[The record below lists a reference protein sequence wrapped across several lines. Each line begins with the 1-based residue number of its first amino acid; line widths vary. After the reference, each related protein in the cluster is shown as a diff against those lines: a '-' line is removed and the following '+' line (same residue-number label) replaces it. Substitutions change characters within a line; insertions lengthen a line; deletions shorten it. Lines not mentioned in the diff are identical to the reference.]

1 MKVPY
6 KYLVKYINKKPHIDD
21 LSDRLFQLGH
31 EHEICDDVFDFEF
44 TPNRGDCLSINGLL
58 RDLNVFYDVSFN
70 VDIYRE
76 EIPILPFEFRNLA
89 EDSCKNISF
98 LKIDIDKLPKNYKEF
113 LEDYFVDL
121 GVKKINFFTD
131 ISNYLSYET
140 GQPTHCYDSSKIIA
154 PITLCYSDEDLV
166 FDSLLDKKIKIQ
178 EGDLVFKDKNN
189 NVINIAG
196 VVGDKSSSCKKDTKS
211 VIVECAHFN
220 PETIIGKS
228 IQYDVNSEAAYK
240 FERNTDPDSHEF
252 VLRRFLGIVS
262 EHCTVI
268 DAKLFSS
275 SIQTTEKKKI
285 PFNIKKIN
293 KIIGVNIYE
302 NECLGYLDKLGF
314 SFTNKMIT
322 VPSHRN
328 DIKTINDIAEEVAR
342 AIGYDNID
350 RLPFKINLE
359 KEINISF
366 EEQKIKNILIKEG
379 FYEVINNP
387 FVAHDANNSVLVDNP
402 IDSNKKYLR
411 ADLKDSLIN
420 NLIFNERRQKD
431 CIKLFEISD
440 VYSNKN
446 RMGKKVLGIIA
457 SGRIDKNF
465 LDFSKKIDKKY
476 LQKVL
481 SNLKT
486 DQYNIQELS
495 RENLATK
502 SKNQII
508 YCEVEIDQVF
518 QVDSSFKKFQI
529 KDINDK
535 KYTPIS
541 EYPSSFRDL
550 SFSVKDFSKCK
561 ILEKLILNY
570 ENKLIK
576 DVYVFDY
583 YKNEKISEIKIG
595 FRFIFQSRK
604 STITDK
610 EVDNVIASII
620 KDSLSIESVSIPGL
634 L

>member
-1 MKVPY
+1 M
-6 KYLVKYINKKPHIDD
+6 
-21 LSDRLFQLGH
+21 
-31 EHEICDDVFDFEF
+31 
-44 TPNRGDCLSINGLL
+44 
-58 RDLNVFYDVSFN
+58 
-70 VDIYRE
+70 
-76 EIPILPFEFRNLA
+76 
-89 EDSCKNISF
+89 
-98 LKIDIDKLPKNYKEF
+98 
-113 LEDYFVDL
+113 
-121 GVKKINFFTD
+121 
-131 ISNYLSYET
+131 
-140 GQPTHCYDSSKIIA
+140 
-154 PITLCYSDEDLV
+154 

-610 EVDNVIASII
+610 EVDNVITSII